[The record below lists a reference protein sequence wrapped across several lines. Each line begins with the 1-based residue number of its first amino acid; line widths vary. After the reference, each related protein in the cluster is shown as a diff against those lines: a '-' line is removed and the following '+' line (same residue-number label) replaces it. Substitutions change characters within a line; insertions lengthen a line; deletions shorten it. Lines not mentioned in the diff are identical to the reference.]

1 MLFELNSVM
10 AIHVFVAFCLVKLL
24 LLLVLVAMADP
35 GRFNAKIGAGGTGV
49 LVILVRMAPMGKV
62 MVGRKQWKL
71 SL

>member
-1 MLFELNSVM
+1 M

-49 LVILVRMAPMGKV
+49 LVILVRMAPMGTV